1 MWFYKSHKINITAIM
16 LLQYSTGVTG
26 TLEQSKLVLIKGC
39 ACPGGTLTY
48 ECSIVGD
55 QGGATIWFG
64 NAFNCASNESVLFHS
79 RFTDTGTLDECN
91 NGAIV
96 ARSLSANGNIYTS
109 QLNVTVTPD
118 TAGKTIT
125 CIHDPLTG
133 QCQTQTNW
141 RLNVPL
147 SIVVPK
153 GNYRLYAVMV

>member
-1 MWFYKSHKINITAIM
+1 M

-26 TLEQSKLVLIKGC
+26 TLEQSKLVLTKGC

-64 NAFNCASNESVLFHS
+64 SAFNCASNESVLFHNC
-79 RFTDTGTLDECN
+79 FTDAGTVDECN

-96 ARSLSANGNIYTS
+96 VQSLSANARQYITSRFNII
-109 QLNVTVTPD
+109 VTHGI
-118 TAGKTIT
+118 AGKTIM

-133 QCQTQTNW
+133 QCQTQTNR
-141 RLNVPL
+141 RLSVPL
-147 SIVVPK
+147 SIVASS
-153 GNYRLYAVMV
+153 NR